1 MAKNNSLPSW
11 VVDGIKNVKFSK
23 PKKHTS
29 PGTILELYAE
39 DLKVDVQLDA
49 AVEDGRHIVTM
60 DISKKIDLNSIER
73 SVIFEISF
81 EESKGKIDSKIV
93 EYLKETKEVDMEKI
107 DVDYIPASNCTS
119 TFRISI

>member
-29 PGTILELYAE
+29 PGTILELYAD

-60 DISKKIDLNSIER
+60 DISKKII
-73 SVIFEISF
+73 
-81 EESKGKIDSKIV
+81 
-93 EYLKETKEVDMEKI
+93 
-107 DVDYIPASNCTS
+107 
-119 TFRISI
+119 

>member
-1 MAKNNSLPSW
+1 M
-11 VVDGIKNVKFSK
+11 
-23 PKKHTS
+23 
-29 PGTILELYAE
+29 
-39 DLKVDVQLDA
+39 DVQLDA

-93 EYLKETKEVDMEKI
+93 EYLKETKEVDMDSIYQFNLLELKKI
-107 DVDYIPASNCTS
+107 DVD
-119 TFRISI
+119 

>member
-93 EYLKETKEVDMEKI
+93 EYLKETKEVDMDSIYQFNLLELKKI
-107 DVDYIPASNCTS
+107 AVD
-119 TFRISI
+119 